1 MRIGNVELASNLLL
15 SPIAGY
21 TDLAF
26 RETIRPLGGLGLAFT
41 ELLNPA
47 GIRYGTRR
55 SRQIAETD
63 AKDRPLGIQLYGT
76 DAAELADGAQ
86 WAEEHGA
93 AVVDINMGCPVPKI
107 AGKGGGSGLL
117 RTCPL
122 AVQLAQSVVAAVRV
136 PVTVKTRLGWE
147 LGDLTAPL
155 LARQLEDVGVAALTI
170 HGRYGVQRFSGAVHL
185 AGIRAVVDAVRS
197 IPVIGNGDVRSPA
210 DARHMID
217 QTGCASVMI
226 GRWALGDHWIFR
238 DVHAYL
244 TSGVLPPPP
253 SKAERVR
260 HMVRHFQTMVRR
272 LGERIAVLRVR
283 KFMAHYAKTIGPCP
297 KLRRAVPLVGS
308 AVEFYDLFGEFLDQM
323 ESSGPVE
330 RPGETAAA

>member
-1 MRIGNVELASNLLL
+1 MRIGNVELETNLLL

-47 GIRYGTRR
+47 GIRHGTRR

-63 AKDRPLGIQLYGT
+63 ASDRPLAVQLYGT
-76 DAAELADGAQ
+76 NPAELAEGAQ
-86 WAEEHGA
+86 WATEHGA
-93 AVVDINMGCPVPKI
+93 AIVDINMGCPVPKV

-122 AVQLAQSVVAAVRV
+122 AVELAARVVAAVPV

-147 LGDLTAPL
+147 IGNLTAPA
-155 LARQLEDVGVAALTI
+155 LARELEEAGVAGLTI
-170 HGRYGVQRFSGAVHL
+170 HGRYGEQRFNGRVDL
-185 AGIRAVVDAVRS
+185 DGIRAVVAAVRR
-197 IPVIGNGDVRSPA
+197 IPVFGNGDVRSPA
-210 DARHMID
+210 DARRMID
-217 QTGCASVMI
+217 QTGCAGVMI

-238 DVHAYL
+238 DAYALL
-244 TSGVLPPPP
+244 TTGVIPPPP
-253 SKAERVR
+253 SRGERVR
-260 HMVRHFQTMVRR
+260 QMIWHFRTMVRR
-272 LGERIAVLRVR
+272 LGEHFAVLRVR

-297 KLRRAVPLVGS
+297 KLRRAVPLVAS
-308 AVEFYDLFGEFLDQM
+308 AAEFYDLFGEFLDQLHR
-323 ESSGPVE
+323 SGLAE
-330 RPGETAAA
+330 RQGETAAA